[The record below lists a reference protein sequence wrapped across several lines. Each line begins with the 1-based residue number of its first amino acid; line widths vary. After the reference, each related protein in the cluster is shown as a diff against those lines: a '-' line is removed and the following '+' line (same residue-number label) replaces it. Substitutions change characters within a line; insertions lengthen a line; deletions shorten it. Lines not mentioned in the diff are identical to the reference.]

1 MLAIWGL
8 ITILG
13 MIVAIA
19 SRRVSPLI
27 ALFLFPVTACL
38 AAGFGLNTAQFALS
52 GLVSIA
58 PVVAMFL
65 FAILFFGVLTD
76 AGTIEPFV
84 KILLRGIGKNPVL
97 IVPGTCSAGAASAS
111 GRIRRSRFSGCDSH
125 LAAALS
131 RTRDGSQ
138 NPGMRGIAGGRREL
152 SAWTGPT
159 IRAASALH
167 TTPIALFKPLIPVQ
181 IVGLVYVFAVAVYLG
196 RKESRRIGQTNSKFM
211 PASTTPTIAAPVS
224 RVRLACNLVLALA
237 VLGLVISGKVE
248 PAIAFM
254 LGTTLAL
261 LLNFRSVREQ
271 SAAIDR
277 HAKAA
282 LSMCAILCS
291 AGVFTG
297 ILKGSGMLAAMA
309 KASIAQIP
317 PGFAPHIPVVLGL
330 VAMPLSLLFD
340 PDSFYF
346 GILPVLAAAVQGFGL
361 PAASVAEAALLGQ
374 MTTGFP
380 VSPLTPAT
388 FLVTGLSEIELSTH
402 QRFAGPFL
410 LGASVVMTIAA
421 VLFHVIPLLRFMQ
434 DTKRLCLYGKRHWF
448 AGTDEE
454 DQNRRGSGILRR
466 SH

>member
-1 MLAIWGL
+1 MFSLLPCISGAKR
-8 ITILG
+8 
-13 MIVAIA
+13 AD
-19 SRRVSPLI
+19 
-27 ALFLFPVTACL
+27 AL
-38 AAGFGLNTAQFALS
+38 
-52 GLVSIA
+52 
-58 PVVAMFL
+58 
-65 FAILFFGVLTD
+65 D
-76 AGTIEPFV
+76 
-84 KILLRGIGKNPVL
+84 
-97 IVPGTCSAGAASAS
+97 
-111 GRIRRSRFSGCDSH
+111 
-125 LAAALS
+125 
-131 RTRDGSQ
+131 
-138 NPGMRGIAGGRREL
+138 
-152 SAWTGPT
+152 
-159 IRAASALH
+159 
-167 TTPIALFKPLIPVQ
+167 
-181 IVGLVYVFAVAVYLG
+181 
-196 RKESRRIGQTNSKFM
+196 RRIQSSCRTS
-211 PASTTPTIAAPVS
+211 ATATIAAPGS
-224 RVRLACNLVLALA
+224 RVRLACNLILAVA

-271 SAAIDR
+271 GEAIDR

-309 KASIAQIP
+309 KASIAHIP

-421 VLFHVIPLLRFMQ
+421 VLFHVIPL
-434 DTKRLCLYGKRHWF
+434 
-448 AGTDEE
+448 
-454 DQNRRGSGILRR
+454 
-466 SH
+466 

>member
-19 SRRVSPLI
+19 SRRVSPLV

-38 AAGFGLNTAQFALS
+38 AAGFGLRTAQFALS

-97 IVPGTCSAGAASAS
+97 IVPGTALLALLLHLDGSGAVVFLVAIPTLLPLYQEL
-111 GRIRRSRFSGCDSH
+111 GMDRRILACAVS
-125 LAAALS
+125 LAAGVNFL
-131 RTRDGSQ
+131 
-138 NPGMRGIAGGRREL
+138 P
-152 SAWTGPT
+152 WTGPT

-196 RKESRRIGQTNSKFM
+196 RKESRRIGHTNSKFI
-211 PASTTPTIAAPVS
+211 PTIATDPIAAPGS
-224 RVRLACNLVLALA
+224 RVRLACNLILA
-237 VLGLVISGKVE
+237 VAVLSLVISGKVE

-261 LLNFRSVREQ
+261 LLNFRTVREQ
-271 SAAIDR
+271 STAIDR

-309 KASIAQIP
+309 NASIAHIP
-317 PGFAPHIPVVLGL
+317 AGFAPHIPFVLGL

-388 FLVTGLSEIELSTH
+388 FLVTGLSEIELSAH

-421 VLFHVIPLLRFMQ
+421 VLFHVIPL
-434 DTKRLCLYGKRHWF
+434 
-448 AGTDEE
+448 
-454 DQNRRGSGILRR
+454 
-466 SH
+466 

>member
-27 ALFLFPVTACL
+27 ALFLFPVAASL
-38 AAGFGLNTAQFALS
+38 AGGFGLKTGQFALA

-84 KILLRGIGKNPVL
+84 RVLLRFIGKNPML
-97 IVPGTCSAGAASAS
+97 IVPGTALLALLLHLDGSGAVVFLVAIPTLLPLYQEL
-111 GRIRRSRFSGCDSH
+111 GMDRRVLACAVS
-125 LAAALS
+125 LAAGVNFL
-131 RTRDGSQ
+131 
-138 NPGMRGIAGGRREL
+138 P
-152 SAWTGPT
+152 WTGPT
-159 IRAASALH
+159 LRAASALH
-167 TTPIALFKPLIPVQ
+167 TSPLALFKPLIPVQ
-181 IVGLVYVFAVAVYLG
+181 IIGLGYVFAVAIFLG
-196 RKESRRIGQTNSKFM
+196 HREKQRIRRTVSEIASAPGLEAASRAETR
-211 PASTTPTIAAPVS
+211 PAS
-224 RVRLACNLVLALA
+224 RLRYLANLMLAVT

-248 PAIAFM
+248 PAISFM
-254 LGTTLAL
+254 LGTTIAL
-261 LLNFRSVREQ
+261 LMNFTTVREQ
-271 SAAIDR
+271 AAALDR

-297 ILKGSGMLAAMA
+297 ILKGTGMLAAMA
-309 KASIAQIP
+309 RASIAHIP
-317 PGFAPHIPVVLGL
+317 AGLGAHIPVMLGL

-346 GILPVLAAAVQGFGL
+346 GVLPVLAAAVQGFGL
-361 PAASVAEAALLGQ
+361 PPSSVAQAALLGQ

-410 LGASVVMTIAA
+410 FGASVVMTIAA
-421 VLFHVIPLLRFMQ
+421 VLFHVIPL
-434 DTKRLCLYGKRHWF
+434 
-448 AGTDEE
+448 
-454 DQNRRGSGILRR
+454 
-466 SH
+466 